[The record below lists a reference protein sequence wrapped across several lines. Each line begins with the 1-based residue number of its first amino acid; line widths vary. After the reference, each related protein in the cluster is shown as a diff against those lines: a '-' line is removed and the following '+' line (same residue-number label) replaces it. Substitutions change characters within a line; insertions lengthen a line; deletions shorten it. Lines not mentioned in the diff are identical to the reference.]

1 MTMLKNTVLN
11 HPTASEVAL
20 ITQQHRANPWVS
32 DHVLLSI
39 SLWWVQNTRPG
50 SPDLASEVG
59 VVFRF
64 LQQDL
69 Q

>member
-1 MTMLKNTVLN
+1 VISHSTIGD
-11 HPTASEVAL
+11 VAL
-20 ITQQHRANPWVS
+20 ITERRANAWVS

-39 SLWWVQNTRPG
+39 SLWWLQNTTPG
-50 SPDLASEVG
+50 STDLATEVG
-59 VVFRF
+59 VVFRS

>member
-1 MTMLKNTVLN
+1 MTMLNNTVLN
-11 HPTASEVAL
+11 HPTIGEVAL
-20 ITQQHRANPWVS
+20 ITERRVNAWVS

-39 SLWWVQNTRPG
+39 SLWWVQNTNPG
-50 SPDLASEVG
+50 STDLATEVG
-59 VVFRF
+59 VVFRS

>member
-1 MTMLKNTVLN
+1 MTMLNNTVL
-11 HPTASEVAL
+11 HGPTAGEVAL
-20 ITQQHRANPWVS
+20 ITQRRRPNPWVS
-32 DHVLLSI
+32 DQMLLSI

-50 SPDLASEVG
+50 CPDFASEVG
-59 VVFRF
+59 AVLRS